1 MTPDHE
7 HDDRPSSEPARADAG
22 RGPIALGDRSD
33 RSAAA
38 WAARRVEGSNG
49 AGAPAGDDV
58 RVTPTPPVD
67 TKPATDTKPTTDA
80 KPATDTKPT
89 TDEKP
94 VVEKPV
100 VDPKTTTDE
109 KQPAA
114 DTKTEEPDAD
124 GKRRRGSRLLGFR
137 RRHKILTGVLIVIL
151 PLLAL
156 VGFTW
161 VRAMT
166 KAGTESFVAKN
177 AEWARDMHLGFFV
190 DWLEQRQVESQSD
203 DIPNGG
209 APDVGL
215 LAPVGAEPAASTTS
229 SSAKGQPT
237 TTLRPHTPAPTK
249 MPTPA
254 PDPLPGEGDWLPAG
268 PDVGGG
274 VHGVYYTKVRPNA
287 EKTSLLVFAAWI
299 DPKVTAVR
307 LFPGTDLPGGTW
319 LNPPQ
324 IPADQC
330 SQAIAA
336 FNSGFRMDQARGG
349 YYAEGRE
356 SNKLVNNAASLVLY
370 KDGTVNIGQWGRDV
384 GPADLPNAD
393 NVRQNL
399 ELLVDNGQL
408 SPAAMDPNHD
418 WGALLKNIYF
428 VWRSGFGITKDGA
441 LVFVGGPALQPKDL
455 AQRLI
460 DAGAVRGMEMDIN
473 PEWVTANLYS
483 VGLDGK
489 CHGEKG
495 LGGPEN
501 QGGQRQ
507 PADRY
512 LSTDTRDFVAV
523 FTKPN

>member
-1 MTPDHE
+1 MAPLTNMTPPDDHDE
-7 HDDRPSSEPARADAG
+7 LERREPDERRQATMTNTIPGGSPSKGARTDGPTLDDEPLVVDDPAEHGDARAEGHDDDREGTSR
-22 RGPIALGDRSD
+22 GDRSK
-33 RSAAA
+33 
-38 WAARRVEGSNG
+38 
-49 AGAPAGDDV
+49 
-58 RVTPTPPVD
+58 PPF
-67 TKPATDTKPTTDA
+67 
-80 KPATDTKPT
+80 
-89 TDEKP
+89 
-94 VVEKPV
+94 
-100 VDPKTTTDE
+100 
-109 KQPAA
+109 
-114 DTKTEEPDAD
+114 
-124 GKRRRGSRLLGFR
+124 GRRLLGFR
-137 RRHKILTGVLIVIL
+137 RRHKIFTGICIVLL
-151 PLLAL
+151 PLLLL
-156 VGFTW
+156 VGYTW

-166 KAGTESFVAKN
+166 KPGTESFVAKN
-177 AEWARDMHLGFFV
+177 AEWARDMRLGPVV
-190 DWLEQRQVESQSD
+190 DWLEQRQVENDSSN
-203 DIPNGG
+203 IPDGG

-215 LAPVGAEPAASTTS
+215 LAPVGGVAPAATST
-229 SSAKGQPT
+229 APNQPT
-237 TTLRPHTPAPTK
+237 TTLRPHTEHPVK

-254 PDPLPGEGDWLPAG
+254 GEPLPGEGDWLPAG
-268 PDVGGG
+268 PDLGGG
-274 VHGVYYTKVRPNA
+274 VHGVYYTKVRPNS

-307 LFPGTDLPGGTW
+307 LFPGTDLPGGKW
-319 LNPPQ
+319 AAQPQ
-324 IPADQC
+324 IPSDQC

-336 FNSGFRMDQARGG
+336 FNSGFRMDQSRGG
-349 YYAEGRE
+349 YYAEERE
-356 SNKLVNNAASLVLY
+356 SNKLVNGSASLVLY

-384 GPADLPNAD
+384 GPGDLPKAD

-408 SPAAMDPNHD
+408 APAALDPNHD

-428 VWRSGFGITKDGA
+428 VWRSGFGVTKDGA

-460 DAGAVRGMEMDIN
+460 DAGAVRAMEMDIN

-483 VGLDGK
+483 VGADGK

-523 FTKPN
+523 FNKPN